1 MKGGSEMKDF
11 LRRLEEILAAV
22 AFAEAAEP
30 EKARRFITPLVPE
43 CDP

>member
-1 MKGGSEMKDF
+1 MKEF

-30 EKARRFITPLVPE
+30 EKARHCMTPLVRE